1 MFITA
6 FSSISTLAT
15 LTVGLTEMLKSKLNL
30 KKKGQKQLLSWS
42 LPCILSIIG
51 FVLGLGIFAD
61 FGTIS
66 SISAWIE
73 TIITGIGIG
82 LTSNGIYEIDYVKDL
97 LSYFKTIKLNK

>member
-15 LTVGLTEMLKSKLNL
+15 FTLLLTEMLKSKLNL
-30 KKKGQKQLLSWS
+30 SKKWQKQLLSWS

-51 FVLGLGIFAD
+51 LVFGLGIFAD

-66 SISAWIE
+66 SASAWLQ
-73 TIITGIGIG
+73 TILTGIGIG
-82 LTSNGIYEIDYVKDL
+82 LTSNGVYEIDYVKEL
-97 LSYFKTIKLNK
+97 LTYLKTVKINK

>member
-6 FSSISTLAT
+6 FSSISTLAAF
-15 LTVGLTEMLKSKLNL
+15 TVGLTEMLKSKLNL
-30 KKKGQKQLLSWS
+30 TQKWQKQLLSWS
-42 LPCILSIIG
+42 LPCILSILG

-66 SISAWIE
+66 SIPAWIE

-82 LTSNGIYEIDYVKDL
+82 LASNGVYEIDYIKDFI
-97 LSYFKTIKLNK
+97 SYCKTLKLNK